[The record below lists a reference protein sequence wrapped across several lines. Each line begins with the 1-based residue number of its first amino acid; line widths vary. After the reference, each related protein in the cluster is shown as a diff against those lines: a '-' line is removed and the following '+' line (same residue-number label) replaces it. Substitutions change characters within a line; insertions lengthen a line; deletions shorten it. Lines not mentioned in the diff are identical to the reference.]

1 MKPTRLHAFA
11 PQGRDAG
18 RQSGL
23 TLIEL
28 MISITLGLLVVMAA
42 TALLLSAKSGYI
54 AQDDGARMD
63 DTGRYAVELITRA
76 VRQAAYVNWDRQEAP
91 AVVKPEMSPSLEGL
105 DAHRLK
111 GDTPGMT
118 SPLGTAVNGSDVL
131 SVQFFGARDG
141 AVVNCAGFPIPNQ
154 ERSASIFYVAEDS
167 LGETQLYCK
176 YQGNSSWNADAV
188 ARGIEAFQVL
198 YGVDTD
204 EDGLPN
210 KMLNAAAINALDSV
224 TASGEISDAARNAK
238 TFWKKISTVRIA
250 VLVRGAN
257 NSRVPTGKTKTVY
270 DLFGDE
276 YSSMHASDDKGTH
289 LSESDFSKSV
299 RQRPRKVYTATVQLR
314 NEASGAGE

>member
-1 MKPTRLHAFA
+1 M
-11 PQGRDAG
+11 
-18 RQSGL
+18 

-76 VRQAAYVNWDRQEAP
+76 IRQAAYVNWDRQEAP
-91 AVVKPEMSPSLEGL
+91 AVVRPGMSPSLEGL

-111 GDTPGMT
+111 ATTPGMT
-118 SPLGTAVNGSDVL
+118 SPLGAAVNGSDVL
-131 SVQFFGARDG
+131 SVQFFGATDD
-141 AVVNCAGFPIPNQ
+141 AVVNCAGFPIANQ

-167 LGETQLYCK
+167 IGEPQLYCK
-176 YQGNSSWNADAV
+176 YQGDSNWRAEGV
-188 ARGIEAFQVL
+188 ARGVEAFQVL

-210 KMLNAAAINALDSV
+210 KMLNAAAINALDSA
-224 TASGEISDAARNAK
+224 TAAGEISDEARNAK

-250 VLVRGAN
+250 VLVRGTN
-257 NSRVPTGKTKTVY
+257 NSRVPADKTKTVY

-289 LSESDFSKSV
+289 LSETDFPKSV

-314 NEASGAGE
+314 NQASGSGE